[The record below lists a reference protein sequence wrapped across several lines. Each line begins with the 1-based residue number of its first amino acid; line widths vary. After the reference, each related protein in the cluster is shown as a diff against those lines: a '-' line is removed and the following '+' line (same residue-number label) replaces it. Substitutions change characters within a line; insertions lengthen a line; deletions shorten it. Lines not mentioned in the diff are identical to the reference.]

1 MNFPFRKK
9 SKNIDFEAFKPNC
22 EICIVFFNSKNVGTC
37 LWSYLY
43 CMYIIYYKQTTVKT
57 NLGLWKWKKILIKQL
72 KILVVLEKEMRTYY
86 YHSFLNYIKPYIDWK
101 VTQPSGFDRLYIR
114 EEKQS
119 TCWVLRI
126 FNSFSVAYRCAYFLF
141 VAK

>member
-1 MNFPFRKK
+1 MKENFNKTIENSSSIRKRNAHLL
-9 SKNIDFEAFKPNC
+9 SSF
-22 EICIVFFNSKNVGTC
+22 
-37 LWSYLY
+37 
-43 CMYIIYYKQTTVKT
+43 
-57 NLGLWKWKKILIKQL
+57 
-72 KILVVLEKEMRTYY
+72 
-86 YHSFLNYIKPYIDWK
+86 FLNYIKPYIDWK